1 MTKVRTVLN
10 VVKLMLV
17 LGIIGNIVGVLHIGT
32 WAEHEREA
40 SARYVGLPLS
50 VRFIGTLYSPD
61 QKKGG
66 GLKTLKVTFE
76 KQNWVFDLEKLVVLS
91 SSVTE
96 MKVLQSLRPYR
107 LLLSGPEEVL
117 SVLKEPEMIG
127 KPLTIR
133 GLLYISHHRLLVESI
148 EAVSTEGE

>member
-1 MTKVRTVLN
+1 MVKVRKGLN
-10 VVKLMLV
+10 LMKLMLV
-17 LGIIGNIVGVLHIGT
+17 LGFIGNIVGVLHIGT

-40 SARYVGLPLS
+40 SARYVGAPLS
-50 VRFIGTLYSPD
+50 VRLVGTLYSPD

-76 KQNWVFDLEKLVVLS
+76 KQNLVFDLEKLVVLS

-96 MKVLQSLRPYR
+96 MKVLQALRPYS
-107 LLLSGPEEVL
+107 LLLSGPKEVL
-117 SVLKEPEMIG
+117 SVLQGPEMIN

-148 EAVSTEGE
+148 EPVSAEGE

>member
-1 MTKVRTVLN
+1 
-10 VVKLMLV
+10 
-17 LGIIGNIVGVLHIGT
+17 
-32 WAEHEREA
+32 
-40 SARYVGLPLS
+40 
-50 VRFIGTLYSPD
+50 
-61 QKKGG
+61 
-66 GLKTLKVTFE
+66 VTFE

-117 SVLKEPEMIG
+117 SVLKGPEMIG